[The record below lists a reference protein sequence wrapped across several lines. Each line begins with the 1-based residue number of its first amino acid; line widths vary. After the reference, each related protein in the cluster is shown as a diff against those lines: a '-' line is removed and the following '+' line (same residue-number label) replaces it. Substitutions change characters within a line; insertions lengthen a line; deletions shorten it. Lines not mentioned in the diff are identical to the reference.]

1 MVQGHGH
8 DIIVVRVNRG
18 GYRTVVIHSP
28 VVFAEVAFGEVA

>member
-1 MVQGHGH
+1 MVHGHGH

-18 GYRTVVIHSP
+18 GYRMVAIHSL